1 MATSELPFVASG
13 GMAPVSQQRIN
24 LSAILEASTV
34 ESSLQSLF
42 HGCIKRVLIPSS
54 KPQEDLLE
62 TMKMLLSSSPP
73 DTHRL
78 YMDQYML
85 FVANQVNHL
94 RVVHLFKVV
103 SNLVAMGT
111 LQSRLACEVVLRY
124 LDLSK
129 EMVWKESLKFIKE
142 IIGGVDYKGCR
153 DLTKQLLQRFDQLPL
168 VVPEHQI
175 PALQQGQELLAY
187 ILNRNSALMPAYFAH
202 DEIQRQYP
210 DKNHTPHWV
219 CKEVIGKL
227 RSGMVTTAE
236 MVSGIVLPFLRPVL
250 GVSTTYMPVNAWRL
264 DPSKQ
269 CCYTLKGLLPY
280 KETLLKP
287 QEDLI
292 YYIVIQ
298 PNSKDVISSI
308 LNLARQTSQPNQ
320 FVEEAIAR
328 LGVVAMELSE
338 HNLEAQRLFE
348 VWNQMANILIFYSYL
363 QLAPFG
369 SVLERLR
376 EKLYQ
381 LHYRKGRG
389 YLMWTILQYTTSTS
403 TNVAAKA
410 PQPSSLWV
418 QKEFLPMMSVFDL
431 LYQDKEPLPVPDTSK
446 PSCVYDVSMASLW
459 ISYTKK
465 AEADKVTLPRT
476 TPCLLRKQIEW
487 IEKLNEE
494 LPVASIAMKD
504 YSLPLL
510 LNIYNSNEKLLNV
523 LLESTVG
530 SPTSS
535 PSPTTPLACTTLN
548 VLIMHAKVRLM
559 DKFKNHLIKIAE
571 VPKQADPQP
580 LVHAL
585 LESYGRL
592 LVWLGTRNLQTQLI
606 PAVFK
611 TQSWHVL
618 HALLELIAYRGV
630 HLQLQFSMKFQMLQQ
645 FQTVAGVNMIPNQLF
660 VSVETA
666 VLRIIKGLN
675 TPEFLIQLA
684 KQCAT
689 DPKVLLSAD
698 SEELNKV
705 FVLIVAQTVHIA
717 NMDTSSWLDLFMKA
731 VQTATPHA
739 WSESAQQFFPQP
751 FHQHCF
757 FSLPTDHRTI
767 LINKVDEE
775 LRRYKSKNSDAELLQ
790 VFNETDSSAF
800 FYCVLWRLLLD
811 TGSIPTI
818 CLKIVLLGVPK
829 KQGAQVRKLVD
840 YVVYT
845 NTSNTQLNNVATKF
859 NELVWKYN
867 IICLDRLVLCMVLR
881 RYDGQDAQVCFAIL
895 RHLLL
900 VPQEFS
906 QRVSFFVREV
916 PPNYWEV
923 PSWDQK
929 HAVYLRQYPET
940 FHPST
945 AGILPPPKVSTLP
958 MYFGNVCLRFLPV
971 LDLVVQRLLELS
983 DNNNNNNTIQF
994 LEQLLD
1000 RYGHLYKFHEHPMT
1014 YLYTTMHYYE
1024 TNLSEKPHLKKK
1036 LTFTVIGSQQKG
1048 VEWYFTSELCKHLRT
1063 PRDGPLWKP
1072 TTPYYIKS
1080 SSSGLQP
1087 FNVCVPTCNWH
1098 FGEFSGPLLF
1108 VLYTTCVE
1116 VLSLPVTA
1124 KMASQ
1129 QLLEALYSKATSLS
1143 DKGTDMILT
1152 WINAMGLLYMS
1163 LPKSFQ
1169 TQLMEELVSTIRA
1182 LPPPSPP
1189 LPGGQS
1195 TNHTLHI
1202 VTGPRGRVGCLLSML
1217 HAFWHHSNISPLL
1230 ELQGWLHNTVRPLVQ
1245 NEMQLLF
1252 VCHLVGPVLNRLNTE
1267 RPKALLEVV
1276 LELYHM
1282 LQAVDTQQGGQM
1294 QCSDTICDFLYHIKY
1309 MHIGDQIR
1317 EEVEK
1322 VVSSLQLPLKLRLR
1336 FLVPQL
1342 DRQQPAPVAVTGGV
1356 AQGIGGSLVTVPPIG
1371 DTMEM

>member
-42 HGCIKRVLIPSS
+42 HG
-54 KPQEDLLE
+54 
-62 TMKMLLSSSPP
+62 
-73 DTHRL
+73 
-78 YMDQYML
+78 
-85 FVANQVNHL
+85 
-94 RVVHLFKVV
+94 
-103 SNLVAMGT
+103 
-111 LQSRLACEVVLRY
+111 LACEVVLRY

-142 IIGGVDYKGCR
+142 IIGGVDYK
-153 DLTKQLLQRFDQLPL
+153 
-168 VVPEHQI
+168 
-175 PALQQGQELLAY
+175 LLAY

-202 DEIQRQYP
+202 DEVWTVVHVCLTRFFH
-210 DKNHTPHWV
+210 KV

-236 MVSGIVLPFLRPVL
+236 MVSGI
-250 GVSTTYMPVNAWRL
+250 GASTRCQEVAIAPEV
-264 DPSKQ
+264 K
-269 CCYTLKGLLPY
+269 
-280 KETLLKP
+280 TLLKP

-689 DPKVLLSAD
+689 DPKLLSAD

-818 CLKIVLLGVPK
+818 CLKYAWGIVLLGVPK

-929 HAVYLRQYPET
+929 HAVYLR
-940 FHPST
+940 
-945 AGILPPPKVSTLP
+945 
-958 MYFGNVCLRFLPV
+958 V

-1072 TTPYYIKS
+1072 TTPYYIKVIEKLVD
-1080 SSSGLQP
+1080 GLQP

-1267 RPKALLEVV
+1267 RPKALLEPTT
-1276 LELYHM
+1276 LTILTCHPIICTLSYSSFTRYH
-1282 LQAVDTQQGGQM
+1282 
-1294 QCSDTICDFLYHIKY
+1294 SYHIKY